1 MLFSRI
7 RCHFC
12 GSKQPHSRDVV
23 EFQCS
28 QCEAHNYLDGRGNI
42 VDTPLRATSPPPTAT
57 TTSHETRSFLSFT
70 KPLPETLEH
79 QQQQAFCRT
88 CTQNQHL
95 YNRILAE
102 YIPEDLEEGSR
113 EWRLKMRALPN
124 YKAELELKYPQVCK
138 KCAATAQSMINRAD
152 YYAMSQNAAKLV
164 QDTRRRGGKAATR
177 TRDSTDKKFMRNL
190 LRLIALVLFM
200 GFATQIAFHGYGIL
214 LALFG
219 RSTDTTEDV
228 ATPDPSLQQC
238 VQQTLK
244 LSFTSPCYGLFRTVV
259 PKVLALSAIFIWY
272 NPGIK
277 EWYHHTQR
285 VEAINGQQTY
295 FYMQLIILLVRIWSW
310 YTLSTPSTTTSFD
323 KERIAAIH
331 GFTILFML
339 ITQAV
344 ATRNIEAVQWTM
356 KGKIMPKPNELDVL
370 GASAGPAHEHY
381 TPKPSSKDPWKY
393 LRRDEAGPFDINSLA
408 PKAEQPVLRSTTN
421 YLTKQPSPEFSDYGD
436 DVDAMETDDRPVM
449 RSLQRLMDSR
459 PNLQPR
465 HTYMN
470 HTNAPPLG
478 FNDVRNQLSGVSS
491 QYEQEQERLRQE
503 QAQKLSYQPQQ
514 RQSPFYGS
522 LPPAPMSME
531 RRLRNPV
538 FRPAVP
544 EQVPLSQQK
553 DFMAQMRRGVK
564 PVTFP
569 EKGTNFQLKQ
579 SSWVLPGDVKEVG
592 IEDRFTK
599 SFSLEDDSPRAAKK
613 GFFGN
618 LFG

>member
-12 GSKQPHSRDVV
+12 GSKQPYPKDVV

-28 QCEAHNYLDGRGNI
+28 GCEAVNYLDGKGNI
-42 VDTPLRATSPPPTAT
+42 IDTPQRAASPPPQTMPDN
-57 TTSHETRSFLSFT
+57 RPFLSFT
-70 KPLPETLEH
+70 KPLPDALEH
-79 QQQQAFCRT
+79 QQKQAFCRT

-102 YIPEDLEEGSR
+102 YLPEDLEENSR
-113 EWRLKMRALPN
+113 EYRMKMRALPK
-124 YKAELELKYPQVCK
+124 YKAELEQKYPQVCK
-138 KCAATAQSMINRAD
+138 KCAAVAQTMINRAD

-177 TRDSTDKKFMRNL
+177 TRDSTDKKIMRNL
-190 LRLIALVLFM
+190 LRMLGVLLFLGYM
-200 GFATQIAFHGYGIL
+200 AQIAFHAYGIL
-214 LALFG
+214 HTLFG
-219 RSTDTTEDV
+219 ISTEETEV
-228 ATPDPSLQQC
+228 NAVLAPHLREC
-238 VQQTLK
+238 VQQTFR
-244 LSFTSPCYGLFRTVV
+244 FTFDNSCYGVFSSLV
-259 PKVLALSAIFIWY
+259 PKALALSTVLLWF
-272 NPGIK
+272 NPSLK
-277 EWYHHTQR
+277 LWYHHTKR
-285 VEAINGQQTY
+285 IEAIDGQQTY
-295 FYMQLIILLVRIWSW
+295 FYMQLIILLVRSWSW
-310 YTLSTPSTTTSFD
+310 YTMSSGSSATKL
-323 KERIAAIH
+323 EREQTIAIH

-339 ITQAV
+339 VTQAV
-344 ATRNIEAVQWTM
+344 ANRNIKAVQWTM
-356 KGKIMPKPNELDVL
+356 KGKIMPKPSERDIL
-370 GASAGPAHEHY
+370 GAVAGPAHEHH

-393 LRRDEAGPFDINSLA
+393 LRRDDTTQQFDINSLA
-408 PKAEQPVLRSTTN
+408 PKAEQPVLRPTTR
-421 YLTKQPSPEFSDYGD
+421 YLARQPSPEFSDYGD
-436 DVDAMETDDRPVM
+436 GDFDAMETDDRPVM
-449 RSLQRLMDSR
+449 RSSQRMLDSR

-465 HTYMN
+465 HTYSN
-470 HTNAPPLG
+470 QANAAPLAFG
-478 FNDVRNQLSGVSS
+478 DVRNQLSGVSS
-491 QYEQEQERLRQE
+491 QMDQEAERLREE
-503 QAQKLSYQPQQ
+503 QAQKLHYQPQQ

-579 SSWVLPGDVKEVG
+579 SSWVLPGDVKETG
-592 IEDRFTK
+592 IEERFNT
-599 SFSLEDDSPRAAKK
+599 SFKLDDEQPGNGKK
-613 GFFGN
+613 GFFGS

>member
-12 GSKQPHSRDVV
+12 GSKQPYPKDVV

-28 QCEAHNYLDGRGNI
+28 GCEAVNYLDGKGNI
-42 VDTPLRATSPPPTAT
+42 IDTPQRAASPPPQTVPDN
-57 TTSHETRSFLSFT
+57 RPFLSFT
-70 KPLPETLEH
+70 KPLPDALEH
-79 QQQQAFCRT
+79 QRKQAFCRT

-102 YIPEDLEEGSR
+102 YLPEDLEENSR
-113 EWRLKMRALPN
+113 EYRMKMRALPK
-124 YKAELELKYPQVCK
+124 YKAELEQKYPQVCK
-138 KCAATAQSMINRAD
+138 KCAADAQTMINRAD

-177 TRDSTDKKFMRNL
+177 TRDSTDKKIMRNL
-190 LRLIALVLFM
+190 LRLLGVLLFLGYM
-200 GFATQIAFHGYGIL
+200 AQIAFHAYGIL
-214 LALFG
+214 HTVFGTSTEETEVNAVLAPHL
-219 RSTDTTEDV
+219 RE
-228 ATPDPSLQQC
+228 C
-238 VQQTLK
+238 VQRTFR
-244 LSFTSPCYGLFRTVV
+244 FTFDNSCYGVFSSLI
-259 PKVLALSAIFIWY
+259 PKALALSTVLLWF
-272 NPGIK
+272 NPSLK
-277 EWYHHTQR
+277 LWYHHTQR
-285 VEAINGQQTY
+285 IEAIDGQQTY
-295 FYMQLIILLVRIWSW
+295 FYMQLIILLVRSWSW
-310 YTLSTPSTTTSFD
+310 YTMSSGSSAAKL
-323 KERIAAIH
+323 EREQIIAIH

-339 ITQAV
+339 VTQAV
-344 ATRNIEAVQWTM
+344 ANRNIKAVQWTM
-356 KGKIMPKPNELDVL
+356 KGKIMPKPSERDIL
-370 GASAGPAHEHY
+370 GAVAGPAHEHH

-393 LRRDEAGPFDINSLA
+393 LRRDETTQQFDITSLA
-408 PKAEQPVLRSTTN
+408 PKAEQPVLRPTTR
-421 YLTKQPSPEFSDYGD
+421 YLARQPSPEFSDYGD
-436 DVDAMETDDRPVM
+436 GDFDAMETDDRPVM
-449 RSLQRLMDSR
+449 RSSQRMLDSR

-465 HTYMN
+465 HTYSN
-470 HTNAPPLG
+470 QTNAAPLAFG
-478 FNDVRNQLSGVSS
+478 DVRNQLSGVSS
-491 QYEQEQERLRQE
+491 QMDREAERLREE
-503 QAQKLSYQPQQ
+503 QAEKLHYQPQQ

-579 SSWVLPGDVKEVG
+579 SSWVLPGDVKETG
-592 IEDRFTK
+592 IEERFNT
-599 SFSLEDDSPRAAKK
+599 SFKLDDEQPGNGKK
-613 GFFGN
+613 GFFGS